1 MEFRHLV
8 SFLAISEELHFGRAA
23 ARLHLTQPSLS
34 QQLKRL
40 ERTLGVQLVA
50 RSSHDV
56 RLTPAGRAF
65 EPEARALVAQ
75 MAKATNSVRE
85 LAAGRTGTVNVGYNF
100 PAGQHILPATL
111 ARMHADLPDV
121 SVALAERRTGPQ
133 LAALAEG
140 AIDVALVYGR
150 PVHPELRYRRLL
162 QVPMVAVVGA
172 GHRWAG
178 RPGVPFAELARQ
190 PCIMFARDQSPG
202 MYDVIHSAAEKSGVA
217 MNVTH
222 IVDDPGATAILV
234 SVKPLIGFA
243 SASRGMY
250 VGSVVGGVRPI
261 PVQLYDP
268 VPNVDLYAVWRP
280 DITALGEAF
289 LDRLEAAGPFQS
301 PSLGVADSRPGR

>member
-65 EPEARALVAQ
+65 EPEARAIVAQ

-150 PVHPELRYRRLL
+150 PVHP
-162 QVPMVAVVGA
+162 
-172 GHRWAG
+172 
-178 RPGVPFAELARQ
+178 
-190 PCIMFARDQSPG
+190 
-202 MYDVIHSAAEKSGVA
+202 
-217 MNVTH
+217 
-222 IVDDPGATAILV
+222 
-234 SVKPLIGFA
+234 
-243 SASRGMY
+243 
-250 VGSVVGGVRPI
+250 
-261 PVQLYDP
+261 
-268 VPNVDLYAVWRP
+268 
-280 DITALGEAF
+280 
-289 LDRLEAAGPFQS
+289 
-301 PSLGVADSRPGR
+301 